1 MHNKL
6 VTHFGSLIPIT
17 LPMVSGRMV
26 DQVVTSL
33 ERRWASTAWEVR
45 LVGYSRSYQGRN
57 EVRVLVFSVK
67 VKGKIHDSGP
77 RRRPGIQLVDHRT
90 TP

>member
-6 VTHFGSLIPIT
+6 VTHLSSLIPNG
-17 LPMVSGRMV
+17 LREDGRPAGNQPGEAVGV
-26 DQVVTSL
+26 DSMGG
-33 ERRWASTAWEVR
+33 SP
-45 LVGYSRSYQGRN
+45 
-57 EVRVLVFSVK
+57 VRVLEIIPGKNELVFSVK